1 MWIVLCNPFLMKF
14 CVKKEVCGSC
24 EQCMEPTGS
33 AEISFSPP
41 KKKKTQTLETH
52 EM

>member
-1 MWIVLCNPFLMKF
+1 MKVY
-14 CVKKEVCGSC
+14 VKKEICGSR

-33 AEISFSPP
+33 AEISFSPQ